1 VGSGAVGSDEGVDVG
16 MTVVGLEDVG
26 GDEPGF
32 GVVGFDVGF
41 DNVGFDVGF
50 DDGFLDVG
58 FLDVGFEV
66 GVNEV
71 GFDVG
76 LAVPALAPVGFDDVG
91 IIVGFAAGLVV
102 AEMGALVVGG
112 PDEHPDVSLTSA
124 TTASLHNPLV
134 S

>member
-1 VGSGAVGSDEGVDVG
+1 
-16 MTVVGLEDVG
+16 M
-26 GDEPGF
+26 
-32 GVVGFDVGF
+32 
-41 DNVGFDVGF
+41 GF
-50 DDGFLDVG
+50 DDGFLNVG
-58 FLDVGFEV
+58 SDDVGFEV

>member
-1 VGSGAVGSDEGVDVG
+1 MGSGAVGFDDGVDVG
-16 MTVVGLEDVG
+16 MTVVGLEDG

-32 GVVGFDVGF
+32 GVVGF
-41 DNVGFDVGF
+41 
-50 DDGFLDVG
+50 
-58 FLDVGFEV
+58 DVGFEV

-76 LAVPALAPVGFDDVG
+76 LAVPGLAPVGFDDVG

-124 TTASLHNPLV
+124 KTASLHNPLV